1 MDFNEIISLFFKDLH
16 ATTWYEYLAV
26 FSGLLSVW
34 YSKKENILVY
44 PVGLINTVTY
54 VLISLKAHLPGEAV
68 VNLYYTLMSLN
79 GWYLWMKKDVSS
91 RRLLHISRS
100 TAREWVFQWI
110 FFGVLFIVLF
120 FVISAFRSAFFE
132 GAIPWADAL
141 AAASAFTG
149 MWLMTRKKLESWY
162 WWILTNVISVPLYF
176 VKHFVFTGLYYF
188 ILLFLAFAGLSAW
201 KKKLITISD
210 VR

>member
-1 MDFNEIISLFFKDLH
+1 MDVNEAISLFYKDLQ

-34 YSKKENILVY
+34 YSKRESILVY
-44 PVGLINTVTY
+44 PVGLVNTIIY
-54 VLISLKAHLPGEAV
+54 VEISLKAHLPGEAT
-68 VNLYYTLMSLN
+68 VNLYYTMMSLN
-79 GWYLWMKKDVSS
+79 GWYLWIQKDESTG
-91 RRLLHISRS
+91 RRLTVSRS
-100 TAREWVFQWI
+100 TAGEWMRQVI
-110 FFGVLFIVLF
+110 FFLIISIVLF
-120 FVISAFRSAFFE
+120 FVIRAFRSAFFE

-162 WWILTNVISVPLYF
+162 WWILTNFISVPLYF
-176 VKHFVFTGLYYF
+176 VKHFVFTSLYYL

-201 KKKLITISD
+201 KKKLKPVYD
-210 VR
+210 AG